1 MAKEGDDMATDPIK
15 AAKLPLMQSGG
26 VTATTPASTEK
37 SFGQYLSDAFDSVNT
52 LQHQADQASVDLAT
66 GKLEDIS
73 QVVLAAE
80 KATVALQLTIQLR
93 NRVLE
98 SYQEMM
104 RMQV

>member
-1 MAKEGDDMATDPIK
+1 MALDGVKAT
-15 AAKLPLMQSGG
+15 KLPLMQSGG
-26 VTATTPASTEK
+26 AAAAIGAAAEK
-37 SFGQYLSDAFDSVNT
+37 SFGQYLSDALGNVNAA
-52 LQHQADQASVDLAT
+52 QQQADQASADLAT

-73 QVVLAAE
+73 QVVIAAE
-80 KATVALQLTIQLR
+80 KASVTLQLTIQIR

>member
-1 MAKEGDDMATDPIK
+1 MAIDAVKTT
-15 AAKLPLMQSGG
+15 KLPLMQSGG
-26 VTATTPASTEK
+26 AISSTDAASEK
-37 SFGQYLSDAFDSVNT
+37 SFGQYLSDALGNVNA
-52 LQHQADQASVDLAT
+52 LQKQADQASADLAT

-73 QVVLAAE
+73 QVVIAAE
-80 KATVALQLTIQLR
+80 KATVALQLTIQIR